1 MKGIK
6 KRIFFLMIIL
16 FSPYLVCA
24 EEQIAPRLITVTGD
38 ADVRVVP
45 NEVILLLGIETS
57 DSQLKT
63 AKSENDQRVQKI
75 LELAKRYNIEEKY
88 IQTDYITIEP
98 RYEDQYEHRR
108 FIGFFVKQSIAITIR
123 DIAKFEDILS
133 ESLEAGV
140 NYVHGVH
147 FQTTEI
153 KKFRDQARSLAIK
166 AAQEKAQ
173 KLASELGQKIGKP
186 YNIQENVSNWWPS
199 YNSHWGGR
207 SSNFMTQNVIQ
218 NVSATEEFS
227 GNIALGQIRVN
238 AKVIVSF
245 ELGQ

>member
-1 MKGIK
+1 MKGVK
-6 KRIFFLMIIL
+6 KIIFFLIIL

-57 DSQLKT
+57 DSQLKA

-88 IQTDYITIEP
+88 IQTDYIAIEP
-98 RYEDQYEHRR
+98 RYQYEHRK

-173 KLASELGQKIGKP
+173 KLANELGQKIGKP

-199 YNSHWGGR
+199 YNSHWGNR

-218 NVSATEEFS
+218 NVSAAEESS